1 MSSAMRMEHL
11 EPGQQFLLTN
21 DTRKPLEVV
30 LQTQYESEVRMT
42 LPIGGELEFT
52 LGEESGVVYILEREQ
67 EQNPVRAVPKE

>member
-67 EQNPVRAVPKE
+67 EEHPVRAVPKE

>member
-21 DTRKPLEVV
+21 DTCKPLEVV
-30 LQTQYESEVRMT
+30 LQTQYGSEVRMT

>member
-30 LQTQYESEVRMT
+30 LQTQYGSEVRMT

-52 LGEESGVVYILEREQ
+52 LGDETGVVYILEREQ